1 MMNGLTMNGSKTMS
15 AIDELWKPT
24 QNEDFN
30 YVIECADLVG
40 IKITEK
46 TAVDF
51 KLIAEITR
59 RMREQYERH

>member
-1 MMNGLTMNGSKTMS
+1 MNGTEEYVNYV
-15 AIDELWKPT
+15 
-24 QNEDFN
+24 N

-51 KLIAEITR
+51 KLIAEIMR
-59 RMREQYERH
+59 RMREQYEWH